1 MIGQWAQARA
11 VHYALT
17 ADKDLPPGSKEESEA
32 KPNWSKMAEYKQS
45 LIELKHEFSQ
55 ALASP
60 RHFGAFLG
68 MPTVLGEPPP
78 ETLKTLQDIKREEA
92 ERNRRLPEEARQ
104 FFLNDSVLARAA
116 KQGGTFKPA
125 T

>member
-1 MIGQWAQARA
+1 MISQWAGARA

-17 ADKDLPPGSKEESEA
+17 ADKDLPPGSKEESERPTNWA
-32 KPNWSKMAEYKQS
+32 KQGEYKQS
-45 LIELKHEFSQ
+45 LLELKHEFSQ

-60 RHFGAFLG
+60 KHFGKFLG
-68 MPTVLGEPPP
+68 MPTVLGEPPA
-78 ETLKTLQDIKREEA
+78 ETVKTIEDIKREQA
-92 ERNRRLPEEARQ
+92 ERNRRVPEEARS

-116 KQGGTFKPA
+116 KKGGTFKPA